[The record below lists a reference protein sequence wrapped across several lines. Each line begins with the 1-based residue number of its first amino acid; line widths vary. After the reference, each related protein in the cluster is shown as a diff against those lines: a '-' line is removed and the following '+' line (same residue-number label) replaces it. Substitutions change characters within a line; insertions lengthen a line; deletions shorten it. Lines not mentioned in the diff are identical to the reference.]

1 MDAEVTLP
9 IAFLGGFLSF
19 VSPCV
24 LPLIPSYISFLTGIS
39 FEELSEGADNKE
51 IKRVILLN
59 SIMFILGFS
68 TLFVVVLGSTAQ
80 LLGAAFIEYQDLLRK
95 IGGAVIVI
103 LGIHIM
109 GVINIPVLHKD
120 KKLHIFNDKPA
131 GFLGSFF
138 VGIGFAAGWT
148 PCIGPILSGI
158 FTMAAMSDSP
168 WAGITLFMAYSTGL
182 AIPFLLTALG
192 ITSFLKHFKKLKQ
205 HMGTVSIVTGSLLIV
220 TGVLIFTDS
229 FGMLA
234 RYFSWFQKMG

>member
-1 MDAEVTLP
+1 MNADITLP
-9 IAFLGGFLSF
+9 IAFFGGFLSF

-51 IKRVILLN
+51 IKRIILLN

-80 LLGAAFIEYQDLLRK
+80 LLGAAFIEYQDVLRK
-95 IGGAVIVI
+95 VGGVVIVV

-109 GVINIPVLHKD
+109 GVINIPVLHQD
-120 KKLHIFNDKPA
+120 KKLHIFKDKPA
-131 GFLGSFF
+131 GFLGSFL

-158 FTMAAMSDSP
+158 FGMAAMSQSP
-168 WAGITLFMAYSTGL
+168 WAGITLFMAYSAGL

-205 HMGTVSIVTGSLLIV
+205 HMGAVSIVTGSLLIV
-220 TGVLIFTDS
+220 TGLLIFFDS
-229 FGMLA
+229 FAMISG
-234 RYFSWFQKMG
+234 YFTWFQKMG